1 MGSYGRREF
10 DKDPLDVLKQKIKE
24 GTLNGAYLFWGA
36 EEYTKDFYAEKLRKN
51 AKSSPLPEFNYIVFD
66 AEHQNAGELE
76 ECVQALPYMW
86 ESKCVEVRGL
96 NVQKL
101 SADEG
106 ERYARIIE
114 DLPDYATLLFLLR
127 AGEYS
132 GGTGAKKPEKE
143 GASEKRNG
151 FKLLLS
157 ALEQYGTVVEFQP
170 EKGDK
175 LAAWVTKHFSARG
188 VKIAPGLPGMMIS
201 YCGNDMY
208 TLQGE
213 ISKLCEL
220 YDGKPLT
227 EQDVKTYCCAN
238 ESYVFFDV
246 ASCMNRKDL
255 AGARKILSGLRLNAE
270 SVPMAMGYLASN
282 YQLMLLVKAG
292 VDHGKTAAQ
301 IASEQKIPSWKVTK
315 ALSSLHYVTMEELN
329 AAVAM
334 IAETDLRLKTVR
346 SDPASALELLVCRIC
361 GYGKR

>member
-1 MGSYGRREF
+1 MSAYGRREPENN
-10 DKDPLDVLKQKIKE
+10 PLDDLKKRIKD
-24 GTLNGAYLFWGA
+24 GNTNGAYLFWGA
-36 EEYTKDFYAEKLRKN
+36 EEYTKDFYAEKLRRN
-51 AKSSPLPEFNYIVFD
+51 AKDSPLPEFNYIVFD
-66 AEHQNAGELE
+66 AETRSASELE

-86 ESKCVEVRGL
+86 ECKCVEVRGL

-106 ERYARIIE
+106 EQYARIVS
-114 DLPDYATLLFLLR
+114 DLPDYVTLLFLLR
-127 AGEYS
+127 AEEYN

-143 GASEKRNG
+143 GAPEKRNG
-151 FKLLLS
+151 WKSLLS
-157 ALEQYGTVVEFQP
+157 ALEQNGMVLEFQP

-175 LAAWVTKHFSARG
+175 LAAWIAKHFSARG
-188 VKIAPGLPGMMIS
+188 VKIAAGLPTMMIS

-220 YDGKPLT
+220 YDGKTLT

-246 ASCMNRKDL
+246 ATCMNRKDL

-292 VDHGKTAAQ
+292 VDRGRTAAQ
-301 IASEQKIPSWKVTK
+301 IANEQKLPSWKVTK
-315 ALSSLHYVTMEELN
+315 AISSLHYVTTEELN
-329 AAVAM
+329 AAVRM

-346 SDPASALELLVCRIC
+346 ANPASALELLICRIC
-361 GYGKR
+361 AYGKQ